1 MASPPLY
8 GGDMATATYEVTG
21 MTCEHCVNAVKGEI
35 SQLEGV
41 DQVDV
46 ELEGGKVTVNSSAPV
61 DDTQV
66 RAAVEKAG
74 YQVRD

>member
-1 MASPPLY
+1 
-8 GGDMATATYEVTG
+8 MATATYEVTG

-35 SQLEGV
+35 SQLTGV
-41 DQVDV
+41 DQVNV
-46 ELEGGKVTVNSSAPV
+46 ELEGGKVTVTSVAAV
-61 DDTQV
+61 DDAEV

>member
-1 MASPPLY
+1 MAI
-8 GGDMATATYEVTG
+8 ATYEVTG

-35 SQLEGV
+35 SQLPGV
-41 DQVDV
+41 DEVDV
-46 ELEGGKVTVNSSAPV
+46 ELEGGKVTVTSSTPV
-61 DDTQV
+61 EETEV

>member
-1 MASPPLY
+1 
-8 GGDMATATYEVTG
+8 MATATYEVTG

-35 SQLEGV
+35 SQLPGV
-41 DQVDV
+41 EQVDV
-46 ELEGGKVTVNSSAPV
+46 ELEGGKVSVTSGSPV
-61 DDTQV
+61 DDSEV

>member
-1 MASPPLY
+1 
-8 GGDMATATYEVTG
+8 MATATYEVTG

-35 SQLEGV
+35 SQLTGV
-41 DQVDV
+41 DQVNV
-46 ELEGGKVTVNSSAPV
+46 ELEGGKVTVTSVAPV
-61 DDTQV
+61 DDSEV

>member
-1 MASPPLY
+1 
-8 GGDMATATYEVTG
+8 MATATYEVTG

-35 SQLEGV
+35 SQVPGV

-46 ELEGGKVTVNSSAPV
+46 QLEGGKVTVTSAAEV
-61 DDTQV
+61 DDAEV

-74 YQVRD
+74 YQVSD

>member
-1 MASPPLY
+1 
-8 GGDMATATYEVTG
+8 MATATYEVTG

-35 SQLEGV
+35 SQLSGV

-46 ELEGGKVTVNSSAPV
+46 ELEGGKVTVTSGAPV
-61 DDTQV
+61 DDAEI
-66 RAAVEKAG
+66 RSAVEKAG

>member
-1 MASPPLY
+1 
-8 GGDMATATYEVTG
+8 MATATYEVTG

-35 SQLEGV
+35 SQLSGV
-41 DQVDV
+41 DQVNV
-46 ELEGGKVTVNSSAPV
+46 ELDGGKVTVTSVAPV
-61 DDTQV
+61 DDAEV

>member
-1 MASPPLY
+1 
-8 GGDMATATYEVTG
+8 MATATYEVTG
-21 MTCEHCVNAVKGEI
+21 MTCEHCTNAVKGEI
-35 SQLEGV
+35 SQLAGV

-46 ELEGGKVTVNSSAPV
+46 ELEGGKVTVTSAAPV
-61 DDTQV
+61 DDAEV

>member
-1 MASPPLY
+1 MAS
-8 GGDMATATYEVTG
+8 ATYEVTG

-35 SQLEGV
+35 SQLTGV
-41 DQVDV
+41 DQVNV
-46 ELEGGKVTVNSSAPV
+46 ELEGGKVTVTSVAPV
-61 DDTQV
+61 DDAEI